1 MLIQFTVRNF
11 KIFKEKAT
19 LSFIASNYD
28 KETREQENISDTNI
42 YNLRIL
48 KSAVIYGANAS
59 GKSKFMEALMFM
71 RRFVI
76 NSSKETQKGEKIA
89 VQPFRLSTESESE
102 PSEFEVLF
110 TIKNEMFRYGFEV
123 DNNIVVA
130 EWLYHK
136 PKTKE
141 IELFYREL
149 QKFETHPKKFLKGAA
164 LVKQELI
171 RNNALFLSVASQFN
185 EDSASNVLSWFQELI
200 FISGLD
206 EREFKNNAISKVKD
220 SAKKSKVLELLK
232 VADLGIQDIN
242 YREYSFE
249 FPNDD
254 EKKKFDDLRVKLKE
268 FDSEAFSDISTSH
281 KKYDKNK
288 NKVEDTNFS
297 MNTDESKGT
306 QKFFYLTGPIID
318 ALENGG
324 IIIADELDSKIHP
337 NLVCKIVSLFNS
349 ETINNKNAQL
359 IFNTHDTNLL
369 SSGLFRK
376 DQIWFTEKDKFGEAK
391 LYSLSDFKS
400 DTVRKNEAF
409 EDNYIRGKYGAVP
422 FLGFFDN
429 LVYKNSLPQDENEK

>member
-19 LSFIASNYD
+19 LSLIASNYD
-28 KETREQENISDTNI
+28 KETREHENISDTNI

-76 NSSKETQKGEKIA
+76 NSSKETQKGEKIE

-185 EDSASNVLSWFQELI
+185 EDSASTVLSWFQELN

-206 EREFKNNAISKVKD
+206 EREFKNNTISKVKD
-220 SAKKSKVLELLK
+220 SAKKNKVLELLK

-254 EKKKFDDLRVKLKE
+254 EKKKFDDLKVKLKE

-288 NKVEDTNFS
+288 IKVEDTNFS

-349 ETINNKNAQL
+349 ETINTNNAQL

-391 LYSLSDFKS
+391 LYSLADFKS

-429 LVYKNSLPQDENEK
+429 LIYKNSLPQDENEK